1 MRLARDAIRH
11 YLTTGRLLDVSGL
24 PGDRP
29 AQGVFVSLHEPA
41 PPGVE
46 EGPLRGCI
54 GSIGGTQP
62 TLFGEIAR
70 QAVNAAVSDP
80 RFRPLTLD
88 EVDELSVTVYL
99 LGPPEP
105 VDSLEDLDPER
116 YGVIV
121 EAADGRRGL
130 LLPDLPGVDSPG
142 LQVAIASQK
151 AGIAPGE
158 PVRLYRFEAE
168 IIGGEPEPRSASSN
182 E

>member
-1 MRLARDAIRH
+1 MEHPYVRLARDAIRH

-41 PPGVE
+41 PPGAE

-54 GSIGGTQP
+54 GSVGGTQP

-88 EVDELSVTVYL
+88 EVDDLDVTVYL
-99 LGPPEP
+99 LGEPEP
-105 VDSLEDLDPER
+105 IRSLDELDPKR

-121 EAADGRRGL
+121 EATDGRRGL
-130 LLPDLPGVDSPG
+130 LLPDLPGVDDPK

-151 AGIAPGE
+151 AGITPGE
-158 PVRLYRFEAE
+158 PVRLYRFDAE
-168 IIGGEPEPRSASSN
+168 IVK
-182 E
+182 